1 MILVEKL
8 KNWNF
13 ESSKNHF
20 FENLAWLIDNFCVEL
35 FWLLIIESGILKGKF
50 MRELVIDIP
59 LENVKDEKLFEYKSF
74 YIKKQYDTYNS
85 HISNKFR
92 LNIQK
97 ALPLTF

>member
-74 YIKKQYDTYNS
+74 YIKSNMILITLIYQ
-85 HISNKFR
+85 ISLDLISKR
-92 LNIQK
+92 LY
-97 ALPLTF
+97 L